1 MRNLKIAAAICAVAL
16 SVTFILTTGAAAA
29 SGGSS
34 SSGAASGGKS
44 GVSGSVSQKSSSGS
58 AASNSKSS
66 SGGAASKAASGA
78 SSGTGTANNS
88 GTSGSS
94 DNSGTQSGQ
103 NSSAASSPQPNIDV
117 KGKAEVMAEASTGTV
132 LYEVNAHQKL
142 YPASITKIMTEL
154 LVLEAIESGKIAW
167 EDKVTAS
174 AHASSMGGSD
184 IWLEP
189 GEVMS
194 VNDLFKAMAVS
205 SANDAAVALAEKVAG
220 SEQAFVAM
228 MNEKAKALGMN
239 DTQFVNCT
247 GLDDTDANV
256 TSAYDVM
263 LMSRE
268 LIRHKNI
275 FNYCGIWMDTLRDGK
290 TNLYNT
296 NKLIHSY
303 DGCNGLK
310 TGSTGKAGWCLSATA
325 LRDGMQVIAV
335 VMDCP
340 TAADRFASA
349 AHMLDYAF
357 ANYSVVQPKLAA
369 DQIPV
374 SVLHG
379 DQETIA
385 AVADSQPSVLVQ
397 KGKEKSIQQKVSLV
411 PNVMAPVVKDQV
423 LGEITFWVDGK
434 SVGSVS
440 LKAGASVGRLTF
452 ARAFG
457 KLFVRLF

>member
-1 MRNLKIAAAICAVAL
+1 MQNLKIAAAVCAVAL

-34 SSGAASGGKS
+34 SSGASAGTKS
-44 GVSGSVSQKSSSGS
+44 GVSGSVSQKNSSGS
-58 AASNSKSS
+58 AASDSKAS
-66 SGGAASKAASGA
+66 SGGAASGTTSGASGSGAANNSGA
-78 SSGTGTANNS
+78 SSPS
-88 GTSGSS
+88 G
-94 DNSGTQSGQ
+94 NSGTQNGQ
-103 NSSAASSPQPNIDV
+103 SPSAQSSPQPNIDV

-167 EDKVTAS
+167 DDKVTAS

-228 MNEKAKALGMN
+228 MNEKAKTLGMN

-268 LIRHKNI
+268 LVRHKNI
-275 FNYCGIWMDTLRDGK
+275 FNYCSIWMDTLRGGK

-369 DQIPV
+369 DKVPV

-379 DQETIA
+379 DQEKIS

-440 LKAGASVGRLTF
+440 LKAAASVGRLTF

-457 KLFVRLF
+457 KLFVRFF

>member
-1 MRNLKIAAAICAVAL
+1 MRNLKVAAAVCAVAL
-16 SVTFILTTGAAAA
+16 SVTFVLTTGAAAA
-29 SGGSS
+29 SGGSAAS
-34 SSGAASGGKS
+34 AAASGAKS
-44 GVSGSVSQKSSSGS
+44 GASGSVSQKSASSR
-58 AASNSKSS
+58 AD
-66 SGGAASKAASGA
+66 SGA
-78 SSGTGTANNS
+78 SSGGASSKVSSSGTASSGTAS
-88 GTSGSS
+88 GTSSGAGSPG
-94 DNSGTQSGQ
+94 NSGAQSGQ
-103 NSSAASSPQPNIDV
+103 SSSSPPASQPSIDV
-117 KGKAEVMAEASTGTV
+117 KGKAEVLAEASTGTV
-132 LYEVNAHQKL
+132 LYEANPHEKL

-154 LVLEAIESGKIAW
+154 LVLEAIDGGKISW
-167 EDKVTAS
+167 DDKVTAS

-220 SEQAFVAM
+220 SEKGFVAM

-335 VMDCP
+335 VMGCP
-340 TAADRFASA
+340 SAADRFASA

-357 ANYSVVQPKLAA
+357 ASYSVVQPKLAA
-369 DQIPV
+369 DHVPV
-374 SVLHG
+374 DVLHG
-379 DQETIA
+379 DRSNIA
-385 AVADSQPSVLVQ
+385 AVADGQPSVLVQ

-423 LGEITFWVDGK
+423 LGQITFWVDGK
-434 SVGSVS
+434 NVGSVS
-440 LKAGASVGRLTF
+440 LKAGGSVARLTF
-452 ARAFG
+452 FRAFG
-457 KLFVRLF
+457 KLFARML